1 MSHSVCINNKASTY
15 RGLHTDSSNQSIIN
29 LSNITTTQAKPYA
42 TVTMNNSFPTKE
54 QAILIDAID
63 NTTMKDYMLS
73 LKSLAPKLFDS
84 LPESLTVVS
93 ASISIERLQH
103 KTL

>member
-1 MSHSVCINNKASTY
+1 MARFQISDIRGVTVCAATTRTLHIEAYTLNTY
-15 RGLHTDSSNQSIIN
+15 TDSSNQPIIN

-73 LKSLAPKLFDS
+73 LKSLAP
-84 LPESLTVVS
+84 
-93 ASISIERLQH
+93 
-103 KTL
+103 